1 MTETEQRRAGRP
13 RRTREHTVLTQVL
26 LPESVR
32 DALEDRAH
40 RDRVP
45 MTRVVIEALRD
56 KLGLP
61 E

>member
-1 MTETEQRRAGRP
+1 MTEQRRAGRP
-13 RRTREHTVLTQVL
+13 RRTEHSRLTQVL

-45 MTRVVIEALRD
+45 MTRVVIEALRA